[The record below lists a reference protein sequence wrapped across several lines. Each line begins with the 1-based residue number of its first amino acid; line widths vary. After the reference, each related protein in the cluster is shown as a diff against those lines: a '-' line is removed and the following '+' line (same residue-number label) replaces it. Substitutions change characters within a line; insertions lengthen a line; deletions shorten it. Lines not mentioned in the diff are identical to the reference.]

1 MNVSE
6 PPRASKDLRALAELP
21 PAFAKFLGIE
31 ITEITL
37 DRVVARLAIRAELG
51 NRNDVAAGGVLMALA
66 DHLGGSAA
74 FANLPPGARTTTIE
88 SKTNFFAAIPLGDTA
103 LTAPAVVTVNVV
115 GGPCTGDLTAR
126 LPAALAVPGVRLHLY
141 GKQSRPGRKIGHVTA
156 LGRDLAALRRD
167 TTAAAAYLAT
177 GVPGE
182 VGHG

>member
-6 PPRASKDLRALAELP
+6 PPRAKKDLRALAELP

-37 DRVVARLAIRAELG
+37 DRVAARLTIRAELG

-103 LTAPAVVTVNVV
+103 V
-115 GGPCTGDLTAR
+115 
-126 LPAALAVPGVRLHLY
+126 
-141 GKQSRPGRKIGHVTA
+141 
-156 LGRDLAALRRD
+156 
-167 TTAAAAYLAT
+167 
-177 GVPGE
+177 
-182 VGHG
+182 